1 MRAPDERKGAPV
13 ADWKLGA
20 FADEAAAALEDQ
32 LAVLGRQGIGH
43 LELRNAWGTNVVDL
57 DQGQLRRARTLLGEA
72 GIDVPVVGSP
82 VGKADIADPKQGEME
97 RLARAL
103 DAAGE
108 LGAGMVRIF
117 SFYVQGD
124 YEGSRQE
131 VLERLAG
138 MAEEARSRGVVLVL
152 ENEAYLYGDV
162 PERCREIVETVA
174 SPALGIVFDP
184 ANYVLANVDPV
195 DRAWPLLAPH
205 VRHVHIKDA
214 LAHSPEDAA
223 IYPRPVAT
231 EVIMARIRPAGEGE
245 ARLAEVLTLLEARG
259 YDGLL
264 TVEPHLATYLGGTPE
279 ERFGVAVGA
288 VRRLVAAN

>member
-1 MRAPDERKGAPV
+1 M
-13 ADWKLGA
+13 ADWKLSA
-20 FADEAAAALEDQ
+20 FADEAAADLEDQ

-43 LELRNAWGTNVVDL
+43 LELRNAWGTNVIDL
-57 DQGQLRRARTLLGEA
+57 DRSQLRRARSLLEGA

-82 VGKADIADPKQGEME
+82 VGKSGVADPAEREME
-97 RLARAL
+97 RLDRAL

-124 YEGSRQE
+124 YEGGRRE
-131 VLERLAG
+131 VLERLSR
-138 MAEEARSRGVVLVL
+138 MAEEAQRRGVVLVL

-174 SPALGIVFDP
+174 SPALGVAFDP

-205 VRHVHIKDA
+205 VRHVHVKDS
-214 LAHSPEDAA
+214 LPHQPGDAA
-223 IYPRPVAT
+223 VYPRPVAT
-231 EVIMARIRPAGEGE
+231 EVIMGRIRPAGEGS
-245 ARLAEVLTLLEARG
+245 ARLAEVLRLLRERG

-279 ERFGVAVGA
+279 ERFGVAVAA
-288 VRRLVAAN
+288 VRRLISAG